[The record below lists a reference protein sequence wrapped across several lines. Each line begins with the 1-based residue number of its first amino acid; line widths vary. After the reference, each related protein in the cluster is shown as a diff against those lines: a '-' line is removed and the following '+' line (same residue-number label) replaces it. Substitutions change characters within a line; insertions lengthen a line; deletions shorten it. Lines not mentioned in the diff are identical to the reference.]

1 MRGGSVRRSVAG
13 FGSACTT
20 PPAPLAAARLL
31 LTALLTVVGVA
42 AAHGQDASAGV
53 SVTINGAPGSG
64 PSMGTSLQVLL
75 LFTVLSL
82 APSILIMT
90 TSFVRIVIVLGFL
103 RSALTLQQPSN
114 QIIIALSLFLTFFV
128 MSPTLDRLHDEAI
141 APLRSGEIAADD
153 AAAKAGSVM
162 REFMLKH
169 TREDELRLFIQLS
182 QQEAAYTSPEEV
194 PLRVVVPAFMLS
206 ELKTA
211 FQMGLL
217 VLLPFLV
224 IDLVVASTLMSL
236 GMMMLPPTVVTLP
249 LKIMVFVLADGWTL
263 LVRSIVQS
271 FA

>member
-1 MRGGSVRRSVAG
+1 MRTLARSVALILLFAG
-13 FGSACTT
+13 L
-20 PPAPLAAARLL
+20 PA
-31 LTALLTVVGVA
+31 VA
-42 AAHGQDASAGV
+42 QDAAQPGISF
-53 SVTINGAPGSG
+53 SINGGQIGAPGLS
-64 PSMGTSLQVLL
+64 TSIQLLL
-75 LFTVLSL
+75 LFTILSV
-82 APSILIMT
+82 APAILIMM

-114 QIIIALSLFLTFFV
+114 QIVIALSLFLTFFV
-128 MSPTLDRLHDEAI
+128 MAPTIDALNERAL
-141 APLRSGEIAADD
+141 APLRAGEIQAD
-153 AAAKAGSVM
+153 AAISNAGDVM
-162 REFMLKH
+162 KEFMLRHAKE
-169 TREDELRLFIQLS
+169 TELRLFIQL
-182 QQEAAYTSPEEV
+182 ARIEEDFQTPQDV
-194 PLRVVVPAFMLS
+194 PLRVVIPAFMLS

-249 LKIMVFVLADGWTL
+249 LKIMVFVLADGWAL